1 MIAKQTLFFT
11 GDRKQVVPEGHP
23 EAKFLFVREG
33 TEVADSEVE
42 KHGAAALVDSPPKN
56 KPVEPQQQEPPN
68 LKKQDASPSL
78 VAAPAAAPVEGK
90 AEKPKKARKNAKK
103 K

>member
-11 GDRKQVVPEGHP
+11 GDRKRVVPEGHP

-33 TEVADSEVE
+33 TEVADAEVE
-42 KHGAAALVDSPPKN
+42 KYGAASLVDSPPKN
-56 KPVEPQQQEPPN
+56 KPAEPQQQEPPN
-68 LKKQDASPSL
+68 LKKQDAPPAPD
-78 VAAPAAAPVEGK
+78 AAAAAAPVEGK
-90 AEKPKKARKNAKK
+90 TEKPKKARKNAKK

>member
-33 TEVADSEVE
+33 SEIADAEVE
-42 KHGAAALVDSPPKN
+42 KNNCAALVDSPAK
-56 KPVEPQQQEPPN
+56 KKQAEPQQQEPSN
-68 LKKQDASPSL
+68 LSGDVTAP
-78 VAAPAAAPVEGK
+78 PAAAP
-90 AEKPKKARKNAKK
+90 ADRKPAKK
-103 K
+103 KGGRPAKKK